1 MNSDFD
7 FKSPGDIRAQ
17 NAPKKAGSP
26 LAPLRRRLF
35 FLRAGSFTVSAA
47 PLTVLLILRFPRYA
61 ATPGQTVRLG
71 AGCLV
76 LCLFLLLKVLGKLKV
91 PGRVTVFATVF
102 LLSYL
107 LSALLTDLTLLSGAA
122 LLGEALDL
130 CLFSAPLAETGA
142 ELSAARQALA
152 TVKICRDFEGR
163 T

>member
-76 LCLFLLLKVLGKLKV
+76 LCLFLLLKVFGKLKV

-102 LLSYL
+102 LLSICSRRSSRISPCFRARHCWGRRWI
-107 LSALLTDLTLLSGAA
+107 SA
-122 LLGEALDL
+122 
-130 CLFSAPLAETGA
+130 FSP
-142 ELSAARQALA
+142 RPWP
-152 TVKICRDFEGR
+152 RPGR
-163 T
+163 NFRRRGRRWPP